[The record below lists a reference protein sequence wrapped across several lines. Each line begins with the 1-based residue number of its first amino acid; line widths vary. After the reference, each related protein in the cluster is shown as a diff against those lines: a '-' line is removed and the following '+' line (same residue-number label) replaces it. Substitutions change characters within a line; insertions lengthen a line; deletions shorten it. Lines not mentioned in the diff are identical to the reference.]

1 MTNSNYLQPI
11 LTELFTSDKDASKKL
26 SGGARLDWN
35 ATRKT
40 LTATRL
46 NRGLDQRPNEQA
58 MFEREIR
65 RCGYAHTH
73 AAPVAIQAD
82 SLGNERIGVRW
93 VITKAIPRQSKAA
106 LKREAQGSLF

>member
-1 MTNSNYLQPI
+1 MSNYLQSI
-11 LTELFTSDKDASKKL
+11 LIELCKSDKDASKTL
-26 SGGARLDWN
+26 SDGARLDWN

-46 NRGLDQRPNEQA
+46 NRGLVQRPNEQA
-58 MFEREIR
+58 TFEREIR
-65 RCGYAHTH
+65 QCGYAHTH

-93 VITKAIPRQSKAA
+93 VVTKAKPKPASKAA
-106 LKREAQGSLF
+106 QKREMQGSLF